1 MTGLKGS
8 NGFIKNLATTV
19 KLKSYNATMIGW
31 STSNDGNSS
40 GQSTAQSAQSSA

>member
-19 KLKSYNATMIGW
+19 KLKIYKGYHDW
-31 STSNDGNSS
+31 LKYFK
-40 GQSTAQSAQSSA
+40 